1 MVEQIGDKIVRHGR
15 YVTFQMAEVAIP
27 RDLFAGILSRIERLS
42 MSDHDFSALH
52 DAMQRYV
59 DDEIL
64 PGVSA
69 AVLAGRDLVD
79 VHLYD
84 PSD

>member
-1 MVEQIGDKIVRHGR
+1 LK
-15 YVTFQMAEVAIP
+15 
-27 RDLFAGILSRIERLS
+27 LSS
-42 MSDHDFSALH
+42 SDHDFSALH
-52 DAMQRYV
+52 DAMQRYM
-59 DDEIL
+59 DGEIL

>member
-1 MVEQIGDKIVRHGR
+1 
-15 YVTFQMAEVAIP
+15 
-27 RDLFAGILSRIERLS
+27 LSN
-42 MSDHDFSALH
+42 SDHDFSALH
-52 DAMQRYV
+52 HAMQRYV

-64 PGVSA
+64 PNLSA
-69 AVLAGRDLVD
+69 AMLAGRDLVD

>member
-1 MVEQIGDKIVRHGR
+1 LK
-15 YVTFQMAEVAIP
+15 
-27 RDLFAGILSRIERLS
+27 LSS
-42 MSDHDFSALH
+42 SDHDFLTLH

>member
-1 MVEQIGDKIVRHGR
+1 MSPA
-15 YVTFQMAEVAIP
+15 TLSQMGGLAKSHF
-27 RDLFAGILSRIERLS
+27 R
-42 MSDHDFSALH
+42 HDFSALH